1 MICRMSFGIS
11 LLLLLLVAQGVEAQT
26 CSARASIEL
35 QGSMESTMDPSWTSP
50 TVLRPTTQSSG
61 IAVPAN
67 VFLNNPFDIAPV
79 EVQLQ
84 GLLGDGTRLEGE
96 YVRSRSFIVDT
107 LGLAAPG
114 RGGADFRFEPD
125 TTDMKPCN
133 TDVSRCSPFD
143 AVNAYYH
150 VDTFAREFWVH
161 RMAVEI
167 PFQADVMVHV
177 GGDGAAT
184 LAAENKM
191 LFKVGDIFNKNAALS
206 NDVIYHE
213 YTHLVTRHLGFEIDG
228 NSSDQSRALSE
239 AYADYFA
246 ASFTDD
252 PRFGDWLVTCPDRA
266 HCVGTENGREND
278 AEIRTAALVKQKWNW
293 NFGLPDTD
301 LKYGYCLRFHVLD
314 GKCKE
319 SFNNPNYKL
328 QYTWGMIW
336 VAMLW
341 DFRKEV
347 GADVTDRLALE
358 AIRLHTY
365 ESQFAEAI
373 VDLLSAE
380 QALFGGL
387 YRDELELALAERGY
401 SIPVLDVVESGI
413 FPEDLHA
420 AVWPNP
426 SQGAFNVRLNTEIS
440 GPTEIRIV
448 DVSGRVL
455 GFHDMGY
462 INPGSQDVHLS
473 SHGLAPGV
481 YLVSVRV
488 GERRTIQKLVISQ
501 H

>member
-1 MICRMSFGIS
+1 MTYRISFRFS
-11 LLLLLLVAQGVEAQT
+11 LLLLLLIVQGVEAQT
-26 CSARASIEL
+26 CHVRASIEL
-35 QGSMESTMDPSWTSP
+35 QGSMESAIDPSWVSP

-96 YVRSRSFIVDT
+96 YVRSRSFKLDT

-114 RGGADFRFEPD
+114 LGGADFRFEPD

-143 AVNAYYH
+143 AVNVYYH
-150 VDTFAREFWVH
+150 VDTFVREFWVN
-161 RMAVEI
+161 RMAMEI
-167 PFQADVMVHV
+167 PFQADVTVHV

-206 NDVIYHE
+206 SDVIYHE

-246 ASFTDD
+246 ASYTDD
-252 PRFGDWLVTCPDRA
+252 PRFGEWLVTCPDRA
-266 HCVGTENGREND
+266 HCLGTENGREND
-278 AEIRTAALVKQKWNW
+278 AEIRTATLAKHKWNW
-293 NFGLPDTD
+293 NFGFPDTD
-301 LKYGYCLRFHVLD
+301 LKYGYCLRFHVFD

-319 SFNNPNYKL
+319 SYNNPNYEL

-336 VAMLW
+336 AAMLW
-341 DFRKEV
+341 DFRKGV
-347 GADVTDRLALE
+347 GADVSDRLVLE
-358 AIRLHTY
+358 AIRLHNY
-365 ESQFAEAI
+365 ESQFTEAI
-373 VDLLSAE
+373 VDLLSTE

-387 YRDELELALAERGY
+387 YRDELELALVERGF
-401 SIPVLDVVESGI
+401 SIPVLDAVESGV
-413 FPEDLHA
+413 FPENLHA
-420 AVWPNP
+420 VIWPNP
-426 SQGAFNVRLNTEIS
+426 SQGAFNLRLNSELPGQS
-440 GPTEIRIV
+440 EIRIT
-448 DVSGRVL
+448 DVSGREL
-455 GFHDMGY
+455 RFQNLGY
-462 INPGSQDVHLS
+462 INSGTQDLKLD
-473 SHGLAPGV
+473 SHGLASGV
-481 YLVSVRV
+481 YLISIRV
-488 GERRTIQKLVISQ
+488 GERRTMQKLVISQ